1 MALKRERWNVLAWA
15 ALVLAAISGC
25 AAGHPDAAGTGEGTV
40 SRRLTGII
48 TYRERIPLPR
58 DVWIRL
64 ELLDVSGK
72 DGPPRTIALQEF
84 ESAGR
89 QLPIPFDIPYR
100 PAIIDP
106 ERAYAIRVK
115 IFQGRRILFVN
126 ASTDHVITNGVRNN
140 IEVVV
145 ESVPGTGGSS
155 Q

>member
-1 MALKRERWNVLAWA
+1 MARA

-25 AAGHPDAAGTGEGTV
+25 AASNPDAAGTGEGTV
-40 SRRLTGII
+40 SRRLTGIV
-48 TYRERIPLPR
+48 TYRERITLPR
-58 DVWIRL
+58 DVWIRV

-72 DGPPRTIALQEF
+72 DGPPRTIALQEI
-84 ESAGR
+84 EPAGR
-89 QLPIPFDIPYR
+89 QLPIPFDIPYS

-115 IFQGRRILFVN
+115 IFQGRRVLFVN
-126 ASTDHVITNGVRNN
+126 ASTSHVITNGVRNN

-145 ESVPGTGGSS
+145 EPAPGAGGSS

>member
-1 MALKRERWNVLAWA
+1 MALKTGRWSVFPIA

-25 AAGHPDAAGTGEGTV
+25 AAGHPDAAGTGEVTV
-40 SRRLTGII
+40 SRRLTGIV
-48 TYRERIPLPR
+48 TYRERISLPR
-58 DVWIRL
+58 DVWIRV

-72 DGPPRTIALQEF
+72 DGPPRTIALQEI
-84 ESAGR
+84 EPAGR

-126 ASTDHVITNGVRNN
+126 ASTYNVITNGVRNN

-145 ESVPGTGGSS
+145 ESVPGTGGSA